1 MYTEKSEFPCLNND
15 KKKKANQ
22 EVRCQATVLSD
33 SHDLSLAGEGRG
45 GRREW
50 REASRRQKGK
60 KGGTIE
66 N

>member
-15 KKKKANQ
+15 KKKANQ

-45 GRREW
+45 VGGNGGRPVVAKKE
-50 REASRRQKGK
+50 K
-60 KGGTIE
+60 KGVL
-66 N
+66 

>member
-1 MYTEKSEFPCLNND
+1 MT
-15 KKKKANQ
+15 KKANQ

-33 SHDLSLAGEGRG
+33 SRDLSLAGEGRG

-60 KGGTIE
+60 KGYYRKLTTD
-66 N
+66 

>member
-15 KKKKANQ
+15 KKKANQ

>member
-15 KKKKANQ
+15 KKKANQ

-33 SHDLSLAGEGRG
+33 SHDLSLAGERRG
-45 GRREW
+45 GGLREW

>member
-1 MYTEKSEFPCLNND
+1 MT
-15 KKKKANQ
+15 KKKANQ

-45 GRREW
+45 VGGNGGRPVVAKKE
-50 REASRRQKGK
+50 K